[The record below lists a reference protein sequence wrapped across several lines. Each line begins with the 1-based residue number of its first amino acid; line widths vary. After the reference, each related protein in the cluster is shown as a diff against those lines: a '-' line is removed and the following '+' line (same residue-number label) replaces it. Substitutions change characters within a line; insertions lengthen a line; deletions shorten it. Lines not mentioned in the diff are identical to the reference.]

1 MNHHLFLVLLPAL
14 SSFAAASAAAT
25 PPPPPPTP
33 TALPPYK
40 DASLPV
46 PARVADLVAR
56 MTPDELVAAVTYRH
70 DGTPAQ
76 LEREFGATGL
86 GATKITVF
94 LDGNTALSTL
104 RARNALQQSLMKSSR
119 LNIPVSIS
127 HEGLHSGSFF
137 GTIFPMPSLTA
148 CSWNDS
154 LPLAIGRV
162 LGLEARAYGV
172 DNAWSPVVNMWT
184 DDRFGRYQEGF
195 SPDPTITARMGAAIV
210 LGMQG
215 GASAQDDYLPGGFNS
230 SAWATAKHF
239 AGYGSALGGLNGG
252 AYALNNRTLFQQYL
266 RPWRAMAAVGLRGV
280 MPSHNAVLDVPMH
293 LNRFLIRDVLRGEF
307 GFGNGMTV
315 SDCND
320 IGAAF
325 DFGASANLT
334 QNAALA
340 ALAGLDADLQCGSD
354 SAQWAYYNELRPA
367 LAQGLLRLA
376 DLQELAGHLLT
387 QKFASGLFDAPLAD
401 ESWLSRL
408 DAPEHRQLAY
418 EAAAQ
423 SIVLLANANGSALP
437 LAFGAMT
444 KGVAFVGA
452 AMLAA
457 TGGRDNM
464 LGPYTLDSGL
474 VEVDLIPQAFAKA
487 FPATPQTVTAGASP
501 DNSNASGIA
510 AAVAAAR
517 AADVVVAALG
527 DSLKTC
533 GEWGDR
539 DSLDLPGAQLQLL
552 EALLDT
558 GVPVVL
564 VLVNGRAASFGPANA
579 LLYRCAAVLEAWRP
593 GEMGAKAIVDILSGA
608 VNPSGKLTSQWAQHV
623 GQLGSGAQPWL
634 QRRVA
639 KWVAN
644 ARGPPDAT
652 DGRVYDPYIATDFPS
667 TPLFRFGQQVLFYS
681 RRLPSLSL
689 IVRLREGHPLLTLRA
704 PPTTKNHKPPRSG
717 LSYTTFAY
725 KTIAVDV
732 VPASIAALPGRG
744 TFSGRGGAGYREA
757 LAADVLRVTVH
768 LCNSGARDGA
778 EAVQVYSQ
786 DLVFFPTPIVRYW
799 KRLVGYAK
807 VFLAAGAC
815 GDAVVTVTAD
825 DLALYDDVM
834 QLRVVPGTYVISAGG
849 RSDQDILQANVTLS

>member
-1 MNHHLFLVLLPAL
+1 MLP
-14 SSFAAASAAAT
+14 
-25 PPPPPPTP
+25 
-33 TALPPYK
+33 
-40 DASLPV
+40 
-46 PARVADLVAR
+46 RR
-56 MTPDELVAAVTYRH
+56 
-70 DGTPAQ
+70 G
-76 LEREFGATGL
+76 
-86 GATKITVF
+86 
-94 LDGNTALSTL
+94 
-104 RARNALQQSLMKSSR
+104 
-119 LNIPVSIS
+119 
-127 HEGLHSGSFF
+127 
-137 GTIFPMPSLTA
+137 
-148 CSWNDS
+148 
-154 LPLAIGRV
+154 
-162 LGLEARAYGV
+162 
-172 DNAWSPVVNMWT
+172 
-184 DDRFGRYQEGF
+184 
-195 SPDPTITARMGAAIV
+195 
-210 LGMQG
+210 
-215 GASAQDDYLPGGFNS
+215 
-230 SAWATAKHF
+230 F
-239 AGYGSALGGLNGG
+239 AGL
-252 AYALNNRTLFQQYL
+252 LF
-266 RPWRAMAAVGLRGV
+266 AV
-280 MPSHNAVLDVPMH
+280 A
-293 LNRFLIRDVLRGEF
+293 
-307 GFGNGMTV
+307 T
-315 SDCND
+315 
-320 IGAAF
+320 
-325 DFGASANLT
+325 
-334 QNAALA
+334 
-340 ALAGLDADLQCGSD
+340 
-354 SAQWAYYNELRPA
+354 LRPA

-608 VNPSGKLTSQWAQHV
+608 VNPSGKLASQWAQHV

-644 ARGPPDAT
+644 ERSDPDPT
-652 DGRVYDPYIATDFPS
+652 DGRVYDAYIATDFPS
-667 TPLFRFGQQVLFYS
+667 TPLFRFGQQVLIYS
-681 RRLPSLSL
+681 RRLPSLSPK
-689 IVRLREGHPLLTLRA
+689 VRPLLTLRA
-704 PPTTKNHKPPRSG
+704 TPTTKILNPR
-717 LSYTTFAY
+717 
-725 KTIAVDV
+725 
-732 VPASIAALPGRG
+732 AAACHTRPSPTRRSPS
-744 TFSGRGGAGYREA
+744 TCCRQAFRRCRATA
-757 LAADVLRVTVH
+757 P
-768 LCNSGARDGA
+768 
-778 EAVQVYSQ
+778 SQ
-786 DLVFFPTPIVRYW
+786 DAAARATVR
-799 KRLVGYAK
+799 
-807 VFLAAGAC
+807 
-815 GDAVVTVTAD
+815 
-825 DLALYDDVM
+825 
-834 QLRVVPGTYVISAGG
+834 
-849 RSDQDILQANVTLS
+849 RSQRTCCA